1 MGLAV
6 SLMLFATVERRI
18 VQSGAIVKQ
27 LAGKP
32 HWSRHHNVLSAF
44 VAISTEARSKSLA
57 ATQEPDRKAVLK
69 PAADESLAL
78 RPSHSSGMTTKPGS
92 ARGACERAGGAMACR
107 S

>member
-32 HWSRHHNVLSAF
+32 HWSRHRNVLSAF
-44 VAISTEARSKSLA
+44 VAISTEAGR
-57 ATQEPDRKAVLK
+57 R
-69 PAADESLAL
+69 
-78 RPSHSSGMTTKPGS
+78 
-92 ARGACERAGGAMACR
+92 
-107 S
+107 